1 VRTNAQNV
9 EIGIYSS
16 EQVPDEEGEKQHHQ
30 HQQQQQV
37 PSSEVTCESAGGDGT
52 SRRVSNQGAVQWGQH
67 GSRSG
72 GGMECI
78 LGAVAASGGKE
89 VESFMVHCPGCA
101 VEDMEKMYLTDIP
114 HFGEILIMAFNCQ
127 ACGYRN
133 TEIKPGSSGRR
144 GRRIELHVERDE
156 DWDRSTR

>member
-1 VRTNAQNV
+1 MRTSAQNV
-9 EIGIYSS
+9 ELGIYSE
-16 EQVPDEEGEKQHHQ
+16 EQVADEEGEKQ
-30 HQQQQQV
+30 QQ

-52 SRRVSNQGAVQWGQH
+52 SRNVSNQGAVQWGRH

-72 GGMECI
+72 ECI

-156 DWDRSTR
+156 DWDRSTH